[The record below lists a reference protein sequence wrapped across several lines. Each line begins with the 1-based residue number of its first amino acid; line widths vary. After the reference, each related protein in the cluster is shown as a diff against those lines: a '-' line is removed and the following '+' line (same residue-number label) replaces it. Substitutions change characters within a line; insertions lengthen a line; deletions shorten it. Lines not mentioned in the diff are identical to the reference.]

1 MINENQLKSNSADG
15 AILSMIAH
23 FRAQYALKQHTADC
37 RNAYQRT
44 VILEVKDLT
53 CPCVIVIPRKWDPSR
68 KHRDTLLP
76 EGLLR
81 HTPFSIYFIF
91 SVLLMYVRRVSQKLT
106 IQELCRRA
114 GISISTLYRWKMR
127 YRDRFLLWLRR
138 HRRSAPEAQGSAVTA
153 DICQTLEIYS
163 EFQTE
168 YTENRNEAA
177 AFSQ

>member
-15 AILSMIAH
+15 AILSMIAQ
-23 FRAQYALKQHTADC
+23 FRAQYALNQHASDC

-44 VILEVKDLT
+44 VILEVKDLI

-68 KHRDTLLP
+68 KHRDTVLP

-91 SVLLMYVRRVSQKLT
+91 SVLLMYVQRISQKLT
-106 IQELCRRA
+106 IQELCRKA
-114 GISISTLYRWKMR
+114 GISVSTLYRWKMR
-127 YRDRFLLWLRR
+127 YRYCFLLWMRR
-138 HRRSAPEAQGSAVTA
+138 HRRSAPETQESAVTA
-153 DICQTLEIYS
+153 GICQTLEIHF
-163 EFQTE
+163 ELQTE